1 MTRKPL
7 ITAAVFATLIA
18 AAVPASRLVAQESAG
33 GVTGTFKVD
42 PVHSSAVYRITH
54 LGTSA
59 HWGIVKEPGGTFTVN
74 ADGTVGVDVT
84 MDIAKL
90 DSGNEKRNDHLRG
103 PDFFN
108 AKQFPTMTFKSTES
122 AKSADGLTLK
132 GDLTIKGVTK
142 PITATV
148 KKVGEGKGMKGEV
161 LAGYEAEFTVN
172 RMDFGVS
179 YGPNALGS
187 DVKVIVALEGQKQ

>member
-1 MTRKPL
+1 MTRK
-7 ITAAVFATLIA
+7 AFATLAIVA
-18 AAVPASRLVAQESAG
+18 ALAAVPAARLVAQDPSTG
-33 GVTGTFKVD
+33 LTGTFKID

-59 HWGIVKEPGGTFTVN
+59 HWGIVKEPTGTFDVA
-74 ADGTVGVDVT
+74 ADGTLKVDVT

-90 DSGNEKRNDHLRG
+90 DSGNGKRDEHLRG

-122 AKSADGLTLK
+122 TKSADGITLK

-142 PITATV
+142 PVTATV
-148 KKVGEGKGMKGEV
+148 KKVGEGKGMKGEQ

-172 RMDFGVS
+172 RMDFGVN

-187 DVKVIVALEGQKQ
+187 DVKVIVAVEGAKQ